1 MTTTT
6 TEFVGKICMVD
17 TSVQSFFA
25 YGLYDE
31 VMEGEEITERNH
43 IAIIARSP
51 FRPDILDAFIHE
63 KKISVICQE
72 LDFAIPF
79 NEMSWR
85 AEYELLKVQSANSG
99 AK

>member
-6 TEFVGKICMVD
+6 TEFIGKICMVD

-25 YGLYDE
+25 FSVYDE
-31 VMEGEEITERNH
+31 VMEGEEITERNY
-43 IAIIARSP
+43 ITIIARST

-72 LDFAIPF
+72 LEFSISF
-79 NEMSWR
+79 NEMNWK
-85 AEYELLKVQSANSG
+85 AEYELLRLQSAQNPS
-99 AK
+99 